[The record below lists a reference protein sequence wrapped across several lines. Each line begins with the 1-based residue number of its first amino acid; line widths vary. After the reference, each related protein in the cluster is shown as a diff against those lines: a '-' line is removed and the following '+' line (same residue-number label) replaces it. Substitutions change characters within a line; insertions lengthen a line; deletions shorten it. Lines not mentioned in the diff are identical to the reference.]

1 MAKAPKQR
9 NAPDGFV
16 VATFNQAM
24 TAHRAGDLVRAEQ
37 LYRLVL
43 ANDPRQFDAMHM
55 LGVVAG
61 QRGDFRE
68 GARIL
73 AEALKV
79 RPDSPDGLI
88 NLGRM
93 QAALTDYAAAAES
106 YRKALTLNPNHP
118 LAHNNFSIILRRL
131 GHAEDAISHCDKAIA
146 LASNYGEA
154 WNNRGNALFDLG
166 RHDEAL
172 ESYTRAL
179 SLAPGLSE
187 AMLGRGNVM
196 LAQERYDE
204 ALANYDKALAVKPDS
219 ADCLAGRGFALRALK
234 RFAPAAESFERALA
248 LDPGNA
254 DAWLGRAAVLMELR
268 RFAEAAASFDKV
280 LAARPDFAEAYY
292 GRGRALQALRRY
304 DDALADFDTAL
315 TMQPFFAECLYA
327 YGNLLRERNRLDEA
341 AQAFERLYD
350 FAPDHDFLKGM
361 LLYTKMFCGD
371 WDRYAELADAVTW
384 DIQIGQKATEPF
396 VYQAVSSSPADLKRC
411 AEIFSAARYPAA
423 ATPVWTGERYAHDK
437 IRVGYVAGEFRYQAT
452 SILMAELFER
462 HDKSGFALYA
472 FDNGWDDGSTLRK
485 RIAAACD
492 EVVDIASLG
501 DLAAAA
507 AIRQREIDVLVDLS
521 GYFGLERTGVFAL
534 RPAPVQVNYLG
545 FPGTLGADY
554 IDYII
559 ADKVVIP
566 PDEAGFYTEK
576 VAWLPDCYQA
586 NDTRRRIA
594 ERGPTRQEQGL
605 PEQGFV
611 FCCYNNTYKITPDV
625 FDVWMRLLGR
635 VEGSVLWLLQHTELT
650 PRNLRREAESRG
662 IAPERLVFAT
672 GIPLEEHLARHRL
685 ADLFLDTLPYN
696 AHTTG
701 NDALW
706 AGLPLLTC
714 EGTTFAGRVAASLLG
729 AVGVPELITGSLAE
743 YEAMAVKLAE
753 DPMLLLSLRAKL
765 AANRGSCTLFDPE
778 RFARHI
784 EAAYAAMWG
793 RAQRGEAPESF
804 AVEPIAK

>member
-1 MAKAPKQR
+1 MAKAPKR
-9 NAPDGFV
+9 NAPDDFV
-16 VATFNQAM
+16 IATFNQAM
-24 TAHRAGDLVRAEQ
+24 AAHRAGDLARAEQ

-43 ANDPRQFDAMHM
+43 TNDPRQFDAMHM
-55 LGVVAG
+55 LGVIAG
-61 QRGDFRE
+61 QRGDFRQ

-73 AEALKV
+73 TDAVKI
-79 RPDSPDGLI
+79 RPDSADGLI

-93 QAALTDYAAAAES
+93 QAALEDYAGAAES
-106 YRKALTLNPNHP
+106 YRKALALNPNHP
-118 LAHNNFSIILRRL
+118 LAHNNFGIILRRL
-131 GHAEDAISHCDKAIA
+131 GHCEDAISHCDKAIA
-146 LASNYGEA
+146 LAPNYGEA

-179 SLAPGLSE
+179 SLAPGLAE

-204 ALANYDKALAVKPDS
+204 ALASYDKALTVKRDS
-219 ADCLAGRGFALRALK
+219 ADSFAGRGLALRALK
-234 RFAPAAESFERALA
+234 RFAPAAESFERAVA
-248 LDPGNA
+248 LDPGHA
-254 DAWLGRAAVLMELR
+254 DAWFGRAAVLIELR

-280 LAARPDFAEAYY
+280 LATRPDFAEAYY

-304 DDALADFDTAL
+304 DEALADFDTAL
-315 TMQPFFAECLYA
+315 AMQPFFAECLYA
-327 YGNLLRERNRLDEA
+327 YGNLLRERNRLEEA
-341 AQAFERLYD
+341 AQVFERLYD

-384 DIQIGQKATEPF
+384 DVQLGQKATEPF

-411 AEIFSAARYPAA
+411 AEIFATARYPAA
-423 ATPVWTGERYAHDK
+423 ASSVWTGERYPHDK
-437 IRVGYVAGEFRYQAT
+437 IRIGYVAGEFRYQAT

-462 HDKSGFALYA
+462 HDKSRFALYA

-485 RIAAACD
+485 RINQACD
-492 EVVDIASLG
+492 EVVDIASLD

-507 AIRQREIDVLVDLS
+507 AIRRREIDVLVDLS

-554 IDYII
+554 IDYIV
-559 ADKVVIP
+559 ADKIVIP
-566 PDEAGFYTEK
+566 PDEAEFYTEK
-576 VAWLPDCYQA
+576 IAWLPDCYQA
-586 NDTRRRIA
+586 NDTTRRVADRV
-594 ERGPTRQEQGL
+594 PTRREHGL

-611 FCCYNNTYKITPDV
+611 FCCFNNTYKITPDV

-635 VEGSVLWLLQHTELT
+635 VEGSVLWLLQHHELT

-714 EGTTFAGRVAASLLG
+714 EGTTFPGRVAASLLR
-729 AVGVPELITGSLAE
+729 AAGVPELVTRSLAE
-743 YEAMAVKLAE
+743 HEAMALKLAR
-753 DPMLLLSLRAKL
+753 DPELLASHKAKL
-765 AANRGSCTLFDPE
+765 ADNRGSCALFNAE

-784 EAAYAAMWG
+784 EAAYAAMWE
-793 RAQRGEAPESF
+793 RTRRGEAPESF

>member
-9 NAPDGFV
+9 SAPDGFV
-16 VATFNQAM
+16 IATFNQAM
-24 TAHRAGDLVRAEQ
+24 AAHRAGDLARAEQ

-43 ANDPRQFDAMHM
+43 TNDPRQFDAMHM
-55 LGVVAG
+55 LGVAAG

-79 RPDSPDGLI
+79 RPDSADGLI

-93 QAALTDYAAAAES
+93 QAALEDFAGAADS
-106 YRKALTLNPNHP
+106 YRKALALNPNHP
-118 LAHNNFSIILRRL
+118 LAHNNFGIVLRRL
-131 GHAEDAISHCDKAIA
+131 GRCEEAISHCDKAIA
-146 LASNYGEA
+146 LAPNYGEA
-154 WNNRGNALFDLG
+154 WSNRGNALFDLG

-179 SLAPGLSE
+179 SLAPGLGE

-204 ALANYDKALAVKPDS
+204 ALANYDKALTVKRDS
-219 ADCLAGRGFALRALK
+219 ADCLTGRGVALRGLK
-234 RFAPAAESFERALA
+234 RFALAAESFERALVF
-248 LDPGNA
+248 DPGNA
-254 DAWLGRAAVLMELR
+254 DAWLGRAAVLMDLR
-268 RFAEAAASFDKV
+268 RFSEAAASYDKA
-280 LAARPDFAEAYY
+280 LAARPDFADAYY
-292 GRGRALQALRRY
+292 GRGCALQRLRRY
-304 DDALADFDTAL
+304 DEALADFETAL
-315 TMQPFFAECLYA
+315 AMRPAFVDCLFA

-341 AQAFERLYD
+341 ARAFERLYD
-350 FAPDHDFLKGM
+350 FAPDHDFFKGM

-371 WDRYAELADAVTW
+371 WERYAELADAVTS
-384 DIQIGQKATEPF
+384 DVRVGRKATEPF
-396 VYQAVSSSPADLKRC
+396 IYQAISRSPADLKRC
-411 AEIFSAARYPAA
+411 AETFAAARYPAA
-423 ATPVWTGERYAHDK
+423 AMPVWSGERYPHEK
-437 IRVGYVAGEFRYQAT
+437 IRIGYVAGEFRYQAT

-462 HDKSGFALYA
+462 HDKSRFAVCG
-472 FDNGWDDGSTLRK
+472 FDNGWDDGSALRK
-485 RIAAACD
+485 RINAACD
-492 EVVDIASLG
+492 EVIDIASLG
-501 DLAAAA
+501 DLAAAGT
-507 AIRQREIDVLVDLS
+507 IRQREIDVLVDLS

-559 ADKVVIP
+559 ADKTVIP
-566 PDEAGFYTEK
+566 PEEAAFYTEK

-586 NDTRRRIA
+586 NDTKRHIA
-594 ERGPTRQEQGL
+594 DRAPTRRDEGL
-605 PEQGFV
+605 PEHGFV
-611 FCCYNNTYKITPDV
+611 FCCFNNTYKITPDV

-635 VEGSVLWLLQHTELT
+635 VEGSVLWLLKHTELT
-650 PRNLRREAESRG
+650 PPNLRREAERRG

-685 ADLFLDTLPYN
+685 ADLFVDTLPYN

-706 AGLPLLTC
+706 AGLPLVTC
-714 EGTTFAGRVAASLLG
+714 EGSTFPGRVAASLLR
-729 AVGVPELITGSLAE
+729 AAGVPELITGSLPE
-743 YEAMAVKLAE
+743 YEAMALTLAESPELLASLKAKLAE
-753 DPMLLLSLRAKL
+753 
-765 AANRGSCTLFDPE
+765 NRDTCPLFNAE
-778 RFARHI
+778 RYARHI
-784 EAAYAAMWG
+784 EAAYIGMWE

>member
-16 VATFNQAM
+16 IATFNQAM
-24 TAHRAGDLVRAEQ
+24 TAHRAGDLARAEQ

-43 ANDPRQFDAMHM
+43 TNDPRQFDAMHM

-68 GARIL
+68 GARVL

-79 RPDSPDGLI
+79 RPDSADGLI

-93 QAALTDYAAAAES
+93 QAALADYAAAAES

-118 LAHNNFSIILRRL
+118 LAHNNFAIILRRL

-146 LASNYGEA
+146 LAPNYGEA

-187 AMLGRGNVM
+187 SMLGRGNVM

-204 ALANYDKALAVKPDS
+204 ALANYDKALALKPNS
-219 ADCLAGRGFALRALK
+219 ADCLAGRGLALRALK
-234 RFAPAAESFERALA
+234 QFAPAAESFERALA
-248 LDPGNA
+248 LDPGNT
-254 DAWLGRAAVLMELR
+254 DAWLGRATVLMELR

-315 TMQPFFAECLYA
+315 AMQPFFAEGLYA
-327 YGNLLRERNRLDEA
+327 YGNLLREQNRLEEA

-384 DIQIGQKATEPF
+384 DVQLGQKAAEPF

-411 AEIFSAARYPAA
+411 AEIFAQARYPAA
-423 ATPVWTGERYAHDK
+423 ATPIWTGERYAHDK
-437 IRVGYVAGEFRYQAT
+437 IRIGYVAGEFRYQAT
-452 SILMAELFER
+452 SILIAELFER
-462 HDKSGFALYA
+462 HDKNHFALYA
-472 FDNGWDDGSTLRK
+472 FDNGWDDGSALRK
-485 RIAAACD
+485 RITQACD

-501 DLAAAA
+501 DIAAAG
-507 AIRQREIDVLVDLS
+507 AIRQREVDILVDLS

-534 RPAPVQVNYLG
+534 RPTPVQVNYLG

-566 PDEAGFYTEK
+566 PDEAEFYTEK

-586 NDTRRRIA
+586 NDTKRRIA
-594 ERGPTRQEQGL
+594 ERMPTRQEQGL

-611 FCCYNNTYKITPDV
+611 FCCFNNTYKITPDV

-662 IAPERLVFAT
+662 IAPERLVFAS

-714 EGTTFAGRVAASLLG
+714 EGTTFPGRVAASLLR
-729 AVGVPELITGSLAE
+729 AAGVPELITGSLAE

-753 DPMLLLSLRAKL
+753 DPALLASLKTKL
-765 AANRGSCTLFDPE
+765 AENRSNCALFDPE

-784 EAAYAAMWG
+784 EAAYAAMWE

>member
-9 NAPDGFV
+9 NAPDSFV
-16 VATFNQAM
+16 ISTFNQAM
-24 TAHRAGDLVRAEQ
+24 AAHRAGDLARAEQ

-43 ANDPRQFDAMHM
+43 TNDPRQFDAMHM

-68 GARIL
+68 GARVL
-73 AEALKV
+73 TEALKV
-79 RPDSPDGLI
+79 RPDFADGLI

-93 QAALTDYAAAAES
+93 QAVLEDYAAAAES
-106 YRKALTLNPNHP
+106 YRKALALNPNHP
-118 LAHNNFSIILRRL
+118 LAHNNFGIILRRL

-146 LASNYGEA
+146 LAPNYGEA

-179 SLAPGLSE
+179 SLAPGLVE

-204 ALANYDKALAVKPDS
+204 ALANFDKALAVKRDS
-219 ADCLAGRGFALRALK
+219 ADSLTGRGLALRALK
-234 RFAPAAESFERALA
+234 RFALAAESFERALA
-248 LDPGNA
+248 INPGNT
-254 DAWLGRAAVLMELR
+254 DAWVGRATVMMELR
-268 RFAEAAASFDKV
+268 RFGEAAASFDKV
-280 LAARPDFAEAYY
+280 LAARPDFADAYY
-292 GRGRALQALRRY
+292 GRGRVLQVLRRY

-315 TMQPFFAECLYA
+315 AMQPFFAECLYA
-327 YGNLLRERNRLDEA
+327 YGNLLREQNRLEEA

-371 WDRYAELADAVTW
+371 WDRYAELTDAVTW
-384 DIQIGQKATEPF
+384 DVRIGAKAAEPF
-396 VYQAVSSSPADLKRC
+396 VYQAVSNSPADLKRC
-411 AEIFSAARYPAA
+411 AEVFSQARYPAA

-437 IRVGYVAGEFRYQAT
+437 LRIGYVAGEFRYQAT

-462 HDKSGFALYA
+462 HDKSRFAIYA
-472 FDNGWDDGSTLRK
+472 FDNGWDDGSALRK
-485 RIAAACD
+485 RINRACD

-501 DLAAAA
+501 DAAAAA

-521 GYFGLERTGVFAL
+521 GYFGLERTGVFAM

-559 ADKVVIP
+559 ADKIVIP
-566 PDEAGFYTEK
+566 PDEAEFYTEK

-586 NDTRRRIA
+586 NDTTRADRRSYADAPGARICRSTA
-594 ERGPTRQEQGL
+594 SCSAA
-605 PEQGFV
+605 F
-611 FCCYNNTYKITPDV
+611 NNTYKITPDV

-650 PRNLRREAESRG
+650 PRNLRREAQSRG

-714 EGTTFAGRVAASLLG
+714 ERHDISRPGRREPAA
-729 AVGVPELITGSLAE
+729 
-743 YEAMAVKLAE
+743 
-753 DPMLLLSLRAKL
+753 
-765 AANRGSCTLFDPE
+765 RG
-778 RFARHI
+778 
-784 EAAYAAMWG
+784 G
-793 RAQRGEAPESF
+793 RA
-804 AVEPIAK
+804 

>member
-16 VATFNQAM
+16 IATFNQAM
-24 TAHRAGDLVRAEQ
+24 AAHRAGDLARADQ

-43 ANDPRQFDAMHM
+43 TNDPRQFDAMHM

-73 AEALKV
+73 TEALKV
-79 RPDSPDGLI
+79 RPESADGLI

-93 QAALTDYAAAAES
+93 QGALEDFAGAAES
-106 YRKALTLNPNHP
+106 YRKALALNPNHP
-118 LAHNNFSIILRRL
+118 LAHNNFSINLRRL
-131 GHAEDAISHCDKAIA
+131 GHAEEAISHCDKAIA
-146 LASNYGEA
+146 LAPNYGEA

-179 SLAPGLSE
+179 SLAPGLAE

-196 LAQERYDE
+196 LAQERYDD
-204 ALANYDKALAVKPDS
+204 ALANYDKALAVKPNS
-219 ADCLAGRGFALRALK
+219 ADCLTGRGLAQRALK

-254 DAWLGRAAVLMELR
+254 DAWLGRATVLMEVR
-268 RFAEAAASFDKV
+268 RFAEAASSYDKV
-280 LAARPDFAEAYY
+280 LAARPGFAEAYY

-315 TMQPFFAECLYA
+315 AMQPFFAECLYA
-327 YGNLLRERNRLDEA
+327 YGNLLRERNRLEEA

-371 WDRYAELADAVTW
+371 WDRHAELADAVTW
-384 DIQIGQKATEPF
+384 DVQIGQKATEPF

-411 AEIFSAARYPAA
+411 AEIFAEARYPAA
-423 ATPVWTGERYAHDK
+423 ATPVWNGERYAHDK
-437 IRVGYVAGEFRYQAT
+437 IRIGYVAGEFRYQAT
-452 SILMAELFER
+452 SILMADLFER
-462 HDKSGFALYA
+462 HDKSRFALYA
-472 FDNGWDDGSTLRK
+472 FDNGWDDGSVLRK
-485 RIAAACD
+485 RINHACD

-501 DLAAAA
+501 DIAAAG

-545 FPGTLGADY
+545 FPGTLGAGY
-554 IDYII
+554 IDYIV

-566 PDEAGFYTEK
+566 PDEAAFYIEK
-576 VAWLPDCYQA
+576 LAWLPDCYQA
-586 NDTRRRIA
+586 NDTKRRIA
-594 ERGPTRQEQGL
+594 ERIPTRQEQGL

-611 FCCYNNTYKITPDV
+611 FCCFNNTYKITPDV

-635 VEGSVLWLLQHTELT
+635 VEGSVLWLLQHNELT

-714 EGTTFAGRVAASLLG
+714 EGTTFPGRVAASLLR
-729 AVGVPELITGSLAE
+729 AAGVPELITGSLAD
-743 YEAMAVKLAE
+743 YEAMAIKLAE
-753 DPMLLLSLRAKL
+753 DPALLASLKAKL
-765 AANRGSCTLFDPE
+765 AENRSSCVLFNPE

-784 EAAYAAMWG
+784 EAAYTTMWE
-793 RAQRGEAPESF
+793 RAQRGETPDSF
-804 AVEPIAK
+804 AVEPIAQ

>member
-1 MAKAPKQR
+1 MARHDDARLSFGANGTDREHFRASDRALSVAVKTGSVAAKLEVTRGLGAGAAMAKAPKQR

-43 ANDPRQFDAMHM
+43 SNDPRQFDAMHM

-79 RPDSPDGLI
+79 KPDSADGLI

-93 QAALTDYAAAAES
+93 QAALADYAAAGES
-106 YRKALTLNPNHP
+106 YRKALALNPNHP
-118 LAHNNFSIILRRL
+118 LAHNNYGIILRRL

-146 LASNYGEA
+146 LAPNYGEA

-179 SLAPGLSE
+179 SLAPGLAE

-196 LAQERYDE
+196 LAQERYEE
-204 ALANYDKALAVKPDS
+204 ALANYDKALAAKPNS

-248 LDPGNA
+248 LDPANA
-254 DAWLGRAAVLMELR
+254 DAWLGRATVLMELR
-268 RFAEAAASFDKV
+268 RFGEAAASFDKV
-280 LAARPDFAEAYY
+280 LAGRPDFAEAYY

-315 TMQPFFAECLYA
+315 AMQPFFAECLYA
-327 YGNLLRERNRLDEA
+327 SGNLLREQNRLEEA

-371 WDRYAELADAVTW
+371 WDRYAELADTVTW
-384 DIQIGQKATEPF
+384 DVQMGQKATEPF

-423 ATPVWTGERYAHDK
+423 ATPIWTGERYAHDK

-452 SILMAELFER
+452 SILIAELFER
-462 HDKSGFALYA
+462 HDKDRFALYA
-472 FDNGWDDGSTLRK
+472 FDNGWDDGSALRK

-501 DLAAAA
+501 DVAAAG

-545 FPGTLGADY
+545 FPGTIGADY

-559 ADKVVIP
+559 ADQVVIP
-566 PDEAGFYTEK
+566 
-576 VAWLPDCYQA
+576 
-586 NDTRRRIA
+586 A
-594 ERGPTRQEQGL
+594 ERGRVLHREDRL
-605 PEQGFV
+605 AS
-611 FCCYNNTYKITPDV
+611 
-625 FDVWMRLLGR
+625 RLLPGERHPAAHRRPRADAPGAGIAGAGLR
-635 VEGSVLWLLQHTELT
+635 VLLLQQ
-650 PRNLRREAESRG
+650 
-662 IAPERLVFAT
+662 
-672 GIPLEEHLARHRL
+672 HLQDH
-685 ADLFLDTLPYN
+685 
-696 AHTTG
+696 
-701 NDALW
+701 
-706 AGLPLLTC
+706 
-714 EGTTFAGRVAASLLG
+714 AGRVRRVDAAARPGRRQRAVAAPAHRARAAQSAPRGGAPRHRAGAAGVRVGHPAGGASRAAPPRRSLPRHAALQC
-729 AVGVPELITGSLAE
+729 AHHRKRRVVGGPAAAHLRRH
-743 YEAMAVKLAE
+743 
-753 DPMLLLSLRAKL
+753 DLSGPRRREP
-765 AANRGSCTLFDPE
+765 AACG
-778 RFARHI
+778 
-784 EAAYAAMWG
+784 G
-793 RAQRGEAPESF
+793 RP
-804 AVEPIAK
+804 